1 MKKRLM
7 FTLTLGVL
15 LAAFTTFAYAAE
27 TISIGFTGPLSGG
40 AARYGNNNLQG
51 VQHAIAEIND
61 AGGITVGGKNYT
73 FKLTYLDDKYK
84 PAETVSNARRMMTT
98 VSPKPVV
105 IFCPHSGG
113 ILAMQK
119 FNEREN
125 FLIHGYTDNVAILKQ
140 GNKLV
145 VKAPMS
151 MAFYNSGPA
160 DIGWESGYRKVALL
174 CGAHEAG
181 KMAEK
186 IFQAQW
192 KNKGGIVTSVDS
204 IDFKSVT
211 DFYPFLT
218 KALSKN
224 PDCIFLYGMSEPT
237 AMVVSQA
244 RELGFKGGFL
254 LGSQCKLDEMAKIV
268 SMEAL
273 NNSIGVCPVGLMPLP
288 LMKQYSKSFKDR
300 YGADAIPTS
309 ESAFN
314 YEVMYIF
321 AEAMKKSGSVADPQK
336 IRDAVAEVIPVG
348 NHAIRGINK
357 VTPEGQFISGYFA
370 MAIRDGKFAEPINID
385 PAPWYKKYGS
395 TWMGE

>member
-1 MKKRLM
+1 MKKHWM
-7 FTLTLGVL
+7 FIFVLSVL
-15 LAAFTTFAYAAE
+15 LASFTTFAYCAE
-27 TISIGFTGPLSGG
+27 TISIGYSGPLSGG
-40 AARYGNNNLQG
+40 AARYGTNNLHGIQ
-51 VQHAIAEIND
+51 QAIDEING
-61 AGGITVGGKNYT
+61 AGGITVGGKTYT

-84 PAETVSNARRMMTT
+84 PAETVSNVRRMLTT
-98 VSPKPVV
+98 VSPKPIA

-113 ILAMQK
+113 ILAIEK
-119 FNEREN
+119 FNEREKV
-125 FLIHGYTDNVAILKQ
+125 LIHGYTDNVAILKQ

-160 DIGWESGYRKVALL
+160 DMGWENGYRKVALL

-186 IFQAQW
+186 IFQVQW
-192 KNKGGIVTSVDS
+192 KDKGGEVTSVDS
-204 IDFKSVT
+204 IDFRTVT

-224 PDCIFLYGMSEPT
+224 PDCIFLYGPSEPT
-237 AMVVSQA
+237 AMLVSQA

-254 LGSQCKLDEMAKIV
+254 LGSQCKLDEMAKVV
-268 SMEAL
+268 SMEIL
-273 NNSIGVCPVGLMPLP
+273 NNSIGVCPVGMMPLP
-288 LMKQYSKSFKDR
+288 MMQKYNKSYRDKF
-300 YGADAIPTS
+300 GADAIPTS

-314 YEVMYIF
+314 YEVMYII
-321 AEAMKKSGSVADPQK
+321 AEAMKKSGSVTDTQK
-336 IRDAVAEVIPVG
+336 IRKAIGDVLPVG
-348 NHAIRGINK
+348 EHAIRGINK

-370 MAIRDGKFAEPINID
+370 IAIRDNKFVDPINID
-385 PAPWYKKYGS
+385 PAPWYKKYGA